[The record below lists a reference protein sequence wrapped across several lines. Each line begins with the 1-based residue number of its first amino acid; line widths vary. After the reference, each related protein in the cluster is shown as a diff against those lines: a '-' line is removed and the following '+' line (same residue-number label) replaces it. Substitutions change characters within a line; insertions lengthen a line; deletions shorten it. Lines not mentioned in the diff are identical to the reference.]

1 VIGRLRSRASTVDQR
16 INVMAAS
23 TNVIK
28 ELTYSEIL
36 EYLEKTKSNEVQICE
51 KLDRPVGGE
60 VFVCVNTAKGT

>member
-1 VIGRLRSRASTVDQR
+1 VIGRLRSRAPGVDQR

-23 TNVIK
+23 TNVNK
-28 ELTYSEIL
+28 ELSYSEIL
-36 EYLEKTKSNEVQICE
+36 DYLQKITSDEIQICE